1 MKKLLLSLA
10 VSTAVLAACSQ
21 NSAQELDPVQ
31 AVEPAAEVAK
41 KSDKLDMDKINAE
54 RAAEQARWEA
64 EAAKPPKMTPE
75 AKAVFEQVEKA
86 LANTTSVDAQLISV
100 KDSDMYGHEKVYEGR
115 IVFEFGGKAGTKGRT
130 WYEAKETAKGKT
142 KHIRGVNSAEGLKEL
157 HLLKEK
163 VVTGGPDAS
172 SATFIAGA
180 FWKPYGAAEFMEL
193 NKGYLGGDTV
203 ELAGQQEVAGVLC
216 NVIKAFSSDSGRNIS
231 RYYFGVEDGQL
242 YRSETE
248 INSEDG
254 KQVSYTEVVSMTVN
268 QPLPADQF
276 ELEVPEH
283 FAIERYVAPWDQKS
297 MATGVVAPDWTL
309 PGSDGKQHSLS
320 DYRGQLVLLDFWATW
335 CGPCKAKMPHIQ
347 EIHEEFKDKG
357 LKVISVL
364 SGDEGHEEEA
374 LEYIQ
379 DKGYTFDLVYGNEKL
394 SDQYMIRFLPTVML
408 VDREGVVIHHRDS
421 PGINDGI
428 DEEIEL
434 HNAITDYLDSTDK

>member
-1 MKKLLLSLA
+1 MKKLLLSVA
-10 VSTAVLAACSQ
+10 VSTVMLVACSQ
-21 NSAQELDPVQ
+21 ESPDQQ
-31 AVEPAAEVAK
+31 AVVPAPESAK
-41 KSDKLDMDKINAE
+41 KSAQLDMDKINAE
-54 RAAEQARWEA
+54 RAAAQAAHEA
-64 EAAKPPKMTPE
+64 DMAIPASLTDE
-75 AKAVFEQVEKA
+75 AKAVFEQVEQA
-86 LANTTSVDAQLISV
+86 LAGISSVDAQLISI
-100 KDSDMYGHEKVYEGR
+100 KDSDMYGHEKNYEGR

-130 WYEAKETAKGKT
+130 WYESRQTAKGKT
-142 KHIRGVNSAEGLKEL
+142 RHIRGVRTDEGMKEL

-172 SATFIAGA
+172 SASMIASA

-203 ELAGQQEVAGVLC
+203 ELEGQKEIAGTLC
-216 NVIKAFSSDSGRNIS
+216 NIIKVTNSKYQSMIS
-231 RYYFGVEDGQL
+231 RYYFGVEDGLL
-242 YRSETE
+242 YRNETE
-248 INSEDG
+248 VNGEDG
-254 KQVSYTEVVSMTVN
+254 NQVSYTEVVSMTVN
-268 QPLPADQF
+268 QPLPENQF

-283 FAIERYVAPWDQKS
+283 FAVERYVAPWDQKS

-434 HNAITDYLDSTDK
+434 HNAITDYFDSTDK